1 MNTYKLIDLKNIE
14 SNIIT
19 SETNLSICLTASGFY
34 FSLIDK
40 KYILKCMGE
49 FEADLNGGITQIMM
63 TIKECF
69 KSIGI
74 HIFNFNK
81 IRIVCQ
87 TSKNVWIPYRL
98 YDATKNRDYLSTT
111 NAIHSSETIIANTSE
126 KLDAENIF
134 AHPLHVHSGLKVVM
148 PKAMFVTPSQV
159 LAEYAFDIASL
170 KTNTMILC
178 KRNDACDFAVFKG
191 NEFTLSNSFSYSTP
205 EDMIYFILNTLQQ
218 TGINS
223 GEVCMLITG
232 EEFSDK
238 ELSLLQKFIKEVS
251 FANVKES
258 IIVDKEFE
266 TMNLQKYFMVLA

>member
-63 TIKECF
+63 TVKECF

-134 AHPLHVHSGLKVVM
+134 AYPLHVHSGLKVVM

-223 GEVCMLITG
+223 GEVCLLITG

>member
-1 MNTYKLIDLKNIE
+1 MNTYKLVDLKNIE
-14 SNIIT
+14 SNIVT

-34 FSLIDK
+34 FSLIDNN
-40 KYILKCMGE
+40 YILKCLGE
-49 FEADLNGGITQIMM
+49 FEADPNGGITQIMM

-74 HIFNFNK
+74 HIFNFNRT
-81 IRIVCQ
+81 RIVCQ

-111 NAIHSSETIIANTSE
+111 NSVHSSETIIANTSE

-134 AHPLHVHSGLKVVM
+134 AYPLQIHSGLKVVM
-148 PKAMFVTPSQV
+148 PKAKFITPSYV

-170 KTNTMILC
+170 KNNTMILY
-178 KRNDACDFAVFKG
+178 KRNNACDFAVFKG
-191 NEFTLSNSFSYSTP
+191 NEFTLSNSFSYSSP

-223 GEVCMLITG
+223 GEVCLLITG
-232 EEFSDK
+232 EDYSER
-238 ELSLLQKFIKEVS
+238 ELSLLQKFVQEVS
-251 FANVKES
+251 YANVKEN
-258 IIVDKEFE
+258 IIVDKEFDC
-266 TMNLQKYFMVLA
+266 MSLQKYFMVLA

>member
-1 MNTYKLIDLKNIE
+1 MNTYKLVDLKNIE
-14 SNIIT
+14 SNIVT

-34 FSLIDK
+34 FSLIDNN
-40 KYILKCMGE
+40 YILKCLGE

-74 HIFNFNK
+74 HIFNFNRT
-81 IRIVCQ
+81 RIVCQ

-111 NAIHSSETIIANTSE
+111 NSIHSSETIIANTSE
-126 KLDAENIF
+126 KLE
-134 AHPLHVHSGLKVVM
+134 VVM
-148 PKAMFVTPSQV
+148 PKAKFITPSYV

-170 KTNTMILC
+170 KNNTMILY
-178 KRNDACDFAVFKG
+178 KRNNACDFAVFKG
-191 NEFTLSNSFSYSTP
+191 NEFTLSNSFSYSSP

-223 GEVCMLITG
+223 GEVCLLITG
-232 EEFSDK
+232 EDYSER
-238 ELSLLQKFIKEVS
+238 ELSLLQKFVQEVS
-251 FANVKES
+251 YANVKEN
-258 IIVDKEFE
+258 IIVDKEFDC
-266 TMNLQKYFMVLA
+266 MSLQKYFMVLA